1 MKILHT
7 SDLHLG
13 ETWRGNSRL
22 PDQLRVLEEVLNLS
36 VQHKV
41 ETLLITGDIFG
52 DRLEGKLS
60 DIARQF
66 LQLIHER
73 LQQGQVVFLLRGNH
87 DPFNFF
93 QLLRVIL
100 DQWVG
105 AYHVPLVIADLPEV
119 YKVPGKKLQVLALPY
134 LSPSMIE
141 QHAQAAGIMPE
152 ERINILEG
160 RLASYINLLG
170 QQVDPNVPAIFAGHV
185 LVRGTHYNAETVIE
199 QGTLREL
206 TISSRDL
213 PGFTS
218 YNALG
223 HIHLA
228 QQIKSTE
235 KPTWYSG
242 GPDRLDMGER
252 SYSPQVLLITTP
264 DQPGGAAL
272 VEPILLKTCTQ
283 FISEAVKGVDAVE
296 TFCREWTGKNPLG
309 VLELSDMPVDRR
321 AVVEQGIHM
330 AAPRLELRWVLEPAK
345 LPGIESATP
354 GPDFHDVAGTV
365 QTYLAGRFSD
375 QPDRLAR
382 LIKAFKTINDS
393 LDSGA
398 RP

>member
-13 ETWRGNSRL
+13 DTWRGNPRL
-22 PDQLRVLEEVLNLS
+22 TDQLRVLEEVLDLS
-36 VQHKV
+36 IQHKV
-41 ETLLITGDIFG
+41 EMLIITGDIFG
-52 DRLEGKLS
+52 DRLEAKLS

-66 LQLIHER
+66 LQRIHER
-73 LQQGQVVFLLRGNH
+73 LQRDQVVFLLRGNH

-100 DQWVG
+100 DQWAG
-105 AYHVPLVIADLPEV
+105 PYHVPLVIADLPEV
-119 YKVPGKKLQVLALPY
+119 YKIPGKNLQVLALPY

-141 QHAQAAGIMPE
+141 QQAQAPGISPE

-160 RLASYINLLG
+160 RLTSYINLLG
-170 QQVDPNVPAIFAGHV
+170 QQVDPKVPAIFVGHV
-185 LVRGTHYNAETVIE
+185 LVRGTRFNAETIVE
-199 QGTLREL
+199 QGMLREL

-228 QQIKSTE
+228 QFVKNTE

-252 SYSPQVLLITTP
+252 SYCPQVLLITTP
-264 DQPGGAAL
+264 DQPGGLAQ
-272 VEPILLKTCTQ
+272 VEPILLKTSTP
-283 FISEAVKGVDAVE
+283 FISETAAGIDAVE
-296 TFCREWTGKNPLG
+296 AFCRTVTGTNPLG
-309 VLELSDMPVDRR
+309 VLELSDIPVDRR
-321 AVVEQGIHM
+321 AVVEQAIHV
-330 AAPRLELRWVLEPAK
+330 AAPRLELRWVLEPAAAT
-345 LPGIESATP
+345 GIESAAP

-365 QTYLAGRFSD
+365 QTYLAGRFSN
-375 QPDRLAR
+375 QPDRLTR
-382 LIKAFKTINDS
+382 LIKAFETLNAPS
-393 LDSGA
+393 DSGA
-398 RP
+398 RS